1 MAKARVTIDPAIYA
15 TEFLFRRDMI
25 WKAMT
30 AAGDNT
36 VKDPIAYINRMEKKF
51 GAIIKEAA
59 GLAYQELPKNCL
71 AVVETKIDEILCG
84 KYGWKT
90 VQEWRDESFKNFK
103 EDLNA
108 SGV

>member
-1 MAKARVTIDPAIYA
+1 MAKPKISIDPAIYA
-15 TEFLFRRDMI
+15 TEFLLRCDMI

-36 VKDPIAYINRMEKKF
+36 VKDPVAYLNRMEKKF

-71 AVVETKIDEILCG
+71 AVVETKIDEILCS
-84 KYGWKT
+84 KYEWKT
-90 VQEWRDESFKNFK
+90 VQEWRDESFKNTGRN
-103 EDLNA
+103 L
-108 SGV
+108 